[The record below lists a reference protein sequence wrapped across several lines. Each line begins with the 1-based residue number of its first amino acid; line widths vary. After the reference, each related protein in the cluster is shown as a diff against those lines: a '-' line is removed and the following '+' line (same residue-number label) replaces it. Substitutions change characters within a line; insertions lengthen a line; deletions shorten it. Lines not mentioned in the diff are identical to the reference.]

1 MLIDFYVNISIY
13 KNAHYFLLCSTLPS
27 MHRFRFQLTATQ
39 IAPDREVILITS
51 SMGIDY
57 GKV

>member
-39 IAPDREVILITS
+39 IAPDREVILDS
-51 SMGIDY
+51 
-57 GKV
+57 